1 MEVTIRYDDRDVVGA
16 LNRLLRAGADLTPA
30 MRSIAGVLEE
40 GAEEAFQSQ
49 QAPDGTPWASL
60 SEHTKNRRAK
70 KGKWPGQILQVT
82 GDLAGGITSAYDAS
96 SAVAGTNLVYAP
108 THQFGAEE
116 GDFGSTGRGRPIPFG
131 DIPARPFLGV
141 SHEAELDILDAINRH
156 FSDAL
161 VR

>member
-1 MEVTIRYDDRDVVGA
+1 MDVTIQYDDREVVEA
-16 LNRLLRAGADLTPA
+16 LNRMLRAGTDLTPA

-40 GAEEAFQSQ
+40 AAEEAFQSQ
-49 QAPDGTPWASL
+49 QAPDGTPWAIL
-60 SEHTKNRRAK
+60 SEHTTNRRAK
-70 KGKWPGQILQVT
+70 KGKWPGRILQIT

-96 SAVAGTNLVYAP
+96 RAVAGTNLVYAP

-116 GDFGSTGRGRPIPFG
+116 GDFGSTISGRPIPFG

-141 SHEAELDILDAINRH
+141 SDEARDDILAAINDH
-156 FSDAL
+156 FIDAL